1 METILLLSQT
11 ETSSHDAD
19 TLHLLF
25 MCVHLYNNAYVQQ
38 SMFKNVQKL
47 AIPHFNSFDRLLT
60 AAFYDF
66 VLLQFVSLSTKMQP
80 C

>member
-38 SMFKNVQKL
+38 SMFKNVQL
-47 AIPHFNSFDRLLT
+47 GCDGRSIGAHLHD
-60 AAFYDF
+60 
-66 VLLQFVSLSTKMQP
+66 SLSLCHFHSIP
-80 C
+80 I